1 MRKVKVIADSCADL
15 NVEQLNKYGI
25 AFAKMSTSCDGV
37 ESVAT
42 LTWTEDEVHA
52 LYNKMRDG
60 KRIITAQVSVEEF
73 QRVFE
78 EYLKQDMDIVYVGCS
93 SKQSGSVNTGFVTA
107 KKLMEKYEGSTII
120 CIDSLNASMGE
131 GMLAI
136 EAAKLANDGASATEI
151 EAHILA
157 IRKKV
162 NQYVTVH
169 SLDALKRAGRVKGSA
184 AFFGNLMGVKPIII
198 ADANGDQAA
207 YKKVKGRQKSFE
219 EIVAMLKVSI
229 IEPEKQTIYMTHADC
244 AKEEIDGLVALIK
257 QEIPCLDVE
266 VGFIGPIIGASIGP
280 DAVGIWGFGQ
290 EVTYKT
296 GD

>member
-42 LTWTEDEVHA
+42 LLWTEDEVHA

-60 KRIITAQVSVEEF
+60 ERIITAQVSVEEF
-73 QRVFE
+73 GRIFE
-78 EYLKQDMDIVYVGCS
+78 EYLKQNMDIVYIGCS

-136 EAAKLANDGASATEI
+136 EAAKLANDGASATKI

-219 EIVAMLKVSI
+219 EIVAMLKASI

-290 EVTYKT
+290 EVTYKI

>member
-42 LTWTEDEVHA
+42 LLWTEDEVHA

-60 KRIITAQVSVEEF
+60 KRIITAQVTVEEF
-73 QRVFE
+73 GRIFE
-78 EYLKQDMDIVYVGCS
+78 EYLKQNMDIVYIGCS

-136 EAAKLANDGASATEI
+136 EAAKMANDGTSATEI

-219 EIVAMLKVSI
+219 EIVALLKASM
-229 IEPEKQTIYMTHADC
+229 IEPEKQVVYLTHADC
-244 AKEEIDGLVALIK
+244 AKEEIDGLVELIRK
-257 QEIPCLDVE
+257 EIPCLDVE
-266 VGFIGPIIGASIGP
+266 VGYIGPIIGASIGP

-290 EVTYKT
+290 EVTYKI

>member
-42 LTWTEDEVHA
+42 LTWTEDEVHEH
-52 LYNKMRDG
+52 YNKMRDG

-73 QRVFE
+73 QRIFE
-78 EYLKQDMDIVYVGCS
+78 EYLKQDMDIVYIGCS

-219 EIVAMLKVSI
+219 EIVAMLKSTI
-229 IEPEKQTIYMTHADC
+229 IEPEKQVVYLTHADC

-290 EVTYKT
+290 EVTYKI